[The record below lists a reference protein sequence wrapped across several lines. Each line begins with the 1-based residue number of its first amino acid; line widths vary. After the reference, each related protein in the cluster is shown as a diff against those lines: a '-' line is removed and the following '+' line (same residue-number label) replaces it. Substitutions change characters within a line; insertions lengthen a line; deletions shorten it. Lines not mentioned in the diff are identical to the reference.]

1 MRLKVASRAAAL
13 RPYPGE
19 VNGAQVRLR
28 CLIVDDEPL
37 ARSSLR
43 RLLGDDP
50 DVEVVGECANGRE
63 ALAAVKTHT
72 PDLLFV
78 DVQMPGMDG
87 FELVEQLRA
96 DKLPMVIFATAFDR
110 FAVKAFDA
118 HAVDYLLKPLD
129 DERFRQA
136 VERAKQRRKLEQVAD
151 ATRKLTEMLDSMRL
165 VLDDGPAAKVGRPAG
180 GYPERISIHQ
190 SGRVEI
196 VELANVVWIEAAD
209 QYVLFHTDKTEHLM
223 REPMAE
229 LEKKLDP
236 TRFVRIHRSAMV
248 ALPHVR
254 RFERDSSGTGKVLV
268 GKDLWLPVSR
278 SRTALLRDRL
288 G

>member
-1 MRLKVASRAAAL
+1 MTG
-13 RPYPGE
+13 PQP
-19 VNGAQVRLR
+19 RLR

-43 RLLGDDP
+43 RLLSEDP
-50 DVEVVGECANGRE
+50 DVELVGECANGRE
-63 ALAAVKTHT
+63 ALAAVKAHA

-87 FELVEQLRA
+87 FELVEQLHA
-96 DKLPMVIFATAFDR
+96 GKLPMVIFATAFDR
-110 FAVKAFDA
+110 FALKAFDA
-118 HAVDYLLKPLD
+118 HAIDYLLKPLD
-129 DERFRQA
+129 DERFKQA
-136 VERAKQRRKLEQVAD
+136 LERAKQRRKLEQAAE
-151 ATRKLTEMLDSMRL
+151 ATRRLTEMLDSMRL
-165 VLDDGPAAKVGRPAG
+165 VLEAAPAAPGRPPG

-190 SGRVEI
+190 SGRVEM
-196 VELANVVWIEAAD
+196 VELSDVVWIEAAD
-209 QYVLFHTDKTEHLM
+209 QYVMFHTDKSEHLM

-268 GKDLWLPVSR
+268 GKELWLPVSR

>member
-1 MRLKVASRAAAL
+1 MNATQARM
-13 RPYPGE
+13 
-19 VNGAQVRLR
+19 R

-37 ARSSLR
+37 ARSSVR
-43 RLLGDDP
+43 KLLSEEP
-50 DVEVVGECANGRE
+50 DVDVLAECANGRE
-63 ALAAVKTHT
+63 ALAAAKAHS
-72 PDLLFV
+72 PDLMFV

-87 FELVEQLRA
+87 LELVDQLTRQNA
-96 DKLPMVIFATAFDR
+96 GERSPMVIFATAFDK
-110 FAVKAFDA
+110 FALKAFDA
-118 HAVDYLLKPLD
+118 HAVDYLLKPLE
-129 DERFRQA
+129 DERFKQA
-136 VERAKQRRKLEQVAD
+136 VERARQRRKLEQVAD
-151 ATRKLTEMLDSMRL
+151 ATRKLSEMLDSMRL
-165 VLDDGPAAKVGRPAG
+165 VLESGPAVAGRPPG
-180 GYPERISIHQ
+180 GYPDRISIHQ

-196 VELANVVWIEAAD
+196 VELADVVWIEAAD

-254 RFERDSSGTGKVLV
+254 RFERDGSGTGKVLV

>member
-1 MRLKVASRAAAL
+1 M
-13 RPYPGE
+13 
-19 VNGAQVRLR
+19 NTTQTRLR
-28 CLIVDDEPL
+28 VVIVDDEPL
-37 ARSSLR
+37 ARSSVR
-43 RLLGDDP
+43 RLLENEP
-50 DVEVVGECANGRE
+50 DAEIVAECANGRE
-63 ALAAVKTHT
+63 AVAAVKAHS

-87 FELVEQLRA
+87 FELVEQIA
-96 DKLPMVIFATAFDR
+96 GPKMPMVIFATAFDR
-110 FAVKAFDA
+110 FALKAFDA

-129 DERFRQA
+129 DERFKQA
-136 VERAKQRRKLEQVAD
+136 LERARQRRKLQQVAD

-165 VLDDGPAAKVGRPAG
+165 VLEAAPAAPGKPASA
-180 GYPERISIHQ
+180 YPERISIHQ

-196 VELANVVWIEAAD
+196 VELASVVWIEAAD
-209 QYVLFHTDKTEHLM
+209 QYVLFHTDKSEHLM

-236 TRFVRIHRSAMV
+236 ARFVRIHRSAMV
-248 ALPHVR
+248 ALAHVR

-268 GKDLWLPVSR
+268 GKELWLPVSR

>member
-1 MRLKVASRAAAL
+1 
-13 RPYPGE
+13 
-19 VNGAQVRLR
+19 VNSTRTRLR

-43 RLLGDDP
+43 RLLSEDHDI
-50 DVEVVGECANGRE
+50 EIVGECANGRE
-63 ALAAVKTHT
+63 ALAAVKAHA
-72 PDLLFV
+72 PDLMFV

-87 FELVEQLRA
+87 FELVDQLSGP
-96 DKLPMVIFATAFDR
+96 KLPLVIFATAYDR
-110 FAVKAFDA
+110 FALKAFDA

-129 DERFRQA
+129 DERFKQA
-136 VERAKQRRKLEQVAD
+136 LERAKQRRKLAQVAD

-165 VLDDGPAAKVGRPAG
+165 VLEAGPATPGRPAS

-196 VELANVVWIEAAD
+196 VELSNVIWIEAAD
-209 QYVLFHTDKTEHLM
+209 QYVLFHTDKSEHLM
-223 REPMAE
+223 REPMAD

-254 RFERDSSGTGKVLV
+254 RFERESSGTGKVLV

>member
-1 MRLKVASRAAAL
+1 
-13 RPYPGE
+13 
-19 VNGAQVRLR
+19 LR

-43 RLLGDDP
+43 RLLQDDP
-50 DVEVVGECANGRE
+50 EVEVVGECANGRE
-63 ALAAVKTHT
+63 ALVAAKAHA
-72 PDLLFV
+72 PDLMFL
-78 DVQMPGMDG
+78 DIQMPGMDG
-87 FELVEQLRA
+87 FSVLDGMRGE
-96 DKLPMVIFATAFDR
+96 KLPLVIFATAFDR
-110 FAVKAFDA
+110 FALKAFDA
-118 HAVDYLLKPLD
+118 HAVDYLLKPID

-136 VERAKQRRKLEQVAD
+136 LDRAKQRRKLEQVAD
-151 ATRKLTEMLDSMRL
+151 ATRKLSDMLDSMRL
-165 VLDDGPAAKVGRPAG
+165 VLDDGSGARSGKSESA
-180 GYPERISIHQ
+180 YPERISIHQ

-196 VELANVVWIEAAD
+196 VELVNVVWIEAAD
-209 QYVLFHTDKTEHLM
+209 QYVLFHTDTSEHLM

-236 TRFVRIHRSAMV
+236 TRFVRIHRSAIV
-248 ALPHVR
+248 ALPHIR
-254 RFERDSSGTGKVLV
+254 RFERDSSGAGKVLV

>member
-1 MRLKVASRAAAL
+1 M
-13 RPYPGE
+13 
-19 VNGAQVRLR
+19 
-28 CLIVDDEPL
+28 IVDDEPL

-43 RLLGDDP
+43 RLLAEDP
-50 DVEVVGECANGRE
+50 EVELVAECGNGRE
-63 ALAAVKTHT
+63 ALAAVKAHS
-72 PDLLFV
+72 PDLMFV

-87 FELVEQLRA
+87 FELVDELQA
-96 DKLPMVIFATAFDR
+96 DPMPLVIFATAFDR
-110 FAVKAFDA
+110 FALKAFDA

-136 VERAKQRRKLEQVAD
+136 LERAKQRRRLEQVAD
-151 ATRKLTEMLDSMRL
+151 ATRKLTEMLDSMRT
-165 VLDDGPAAKVGRPAG
+165 VLDEAPGARPGRPAG

-196 VELANVVWIEAAD
+196 LELSSVVWIEAAD
-209 QYVLFHTDKTEHLM
+209 QYVLFHTDKSEHLM

-236 TRFVRIHRSAMV
+236 TRFVRIHRSAIV